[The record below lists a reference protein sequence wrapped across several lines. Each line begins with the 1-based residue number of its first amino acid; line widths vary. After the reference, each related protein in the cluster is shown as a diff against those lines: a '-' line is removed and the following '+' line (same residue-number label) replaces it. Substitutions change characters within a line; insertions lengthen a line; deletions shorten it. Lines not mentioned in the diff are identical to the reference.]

1 MIKIIF
7 KLTIIADKLYDQMI
21 WPKATIVNIL
31 TVTIGSLLG
40 LWLNQL
46 FSENFQD
53 ILFQAVGLGT
63 LLIGIR
69 MALKLPDGYILIF
82 IFSLILGGLW
92 GEWIDLSSK
101 ITGLSDTLKVWVGNE
116 DSQFSEGLITAFLLF
131 CVGSMTI
138 VGALEEGMNK
148 NRELLYTKS
157 ILDGFSAIALTAA
170 YGIGVWFSV
179 IPMLIFQGG
188 LTVLASRLKNYFS
201 PKVIDSLSALGG
213 ILIIGISILLLKL
226 GEIHLQNLLPS
237 LLVIHILAYLYE
249 RPYVKK
255 YLTPKTEN

>member
-1 MIKIIF
+1 M
-7 KLTIIADKLYDQMI
+7 T

-31 TVTIGSLLG
+31 TVTTGSLLG

-46 FSENFQD
+46 FSENFQE

-82 IFSLILGGLW
+82 IFSLIIGGLW
-92 GEWIDLSSK
+92 GEWADLSSK
-101 ITGLSDTLKVWVGNE
+101 ITGLSDSLKIWLGNE
-116 DSQFSEGLITAFLLF
+116 DRQFSEGLITAFLLF

-157 ILDGFSAIALTAA
+157 ILDGFSSIALTAA

-188 LTVLASRLKNYFS
+188 LTLLASALKKYFS

-213 ILIIGISILLLKL
+213 ILIIGISIMLLKL
-226 GEIHLQNLLPS
+226 GDIRLHNLLPA
-237 LLVIHILAYLYE
+237 LLVMHILAYAYE
-249 RPYVKK
+249 QPAIQALFKR
-255 YLTPKTEN
+255 KT